1 MRRIGSFDG
10 VTIPIDLTIIELANL
25 NLPDIP
31 AMSAR
36 YNIIELC
43 TSVKP
48 AFFKYI
54 FDNYPSIEQLHY
66 LDPDTKLLSNPNPL
80 EAALLQADVIITP
93 HHYHPIPL
101 DGQFP
106 QENLALNHG
115 IYNLGY
121 LGLKR
126 SEVAD
131 KLLEW
136 WHARMIEY
144 CRIDLVNGWFVDQ
157 LFFNYVP
164 IYFQNVEILRHPGIN
179 FAFWNFHERTI
190 QSDRRLLFDGIYWPI
205 ILYHFSGFSP
215 LDSKRPTRINDSNEN
230 EHLETLLSEYAEELI
245 HNGYVQARELKST
258 FQILYNAGH
267 STGKNRF
274 RRLARKLTHMSK
286 RFLGRNKNK

>member
-1 MRRIGSFDG
+1 MWEYITIMISAFTICSNNYLPQAITLAKSVQTHAPNWKFFIGLVDTPLDIDG

-144 CRIDLVNGWFVDQ
+144 CRIDLVNITASWHKFC
-157 LFFNYVP
+157 F
-164 IYFQNVEILRHPGIN
+164 
-179 FAFWNFHERTI
+179 
-190 QSDRRLLFDGIYWPI
+190 
-205 ILYHFSGFSP
+205 
-215 LDSKRPTRINDSNEN
+215 
-230 EHLETLLSEYAEELI
+230 LE
-245 HNGYVQARELKST
+245 
-258 FQILYNAGH
+258 FP
-267 STGKNRF
+267 
-274 RRLARKLTHMSK
+274 
-286 RFLGRNKNK
+286 